1 MHLTIPP
8 TEKNDQLAEKHS
20 EYQFI
25 TRKVLSPNSEI
36 SGIIKERHQS
46 RFMRH

>member
-8 TEKNDQLAEKHS
+8 KEKNDQLAEKHS

-25 TRKVLSPNSEI
+25 TRKVLRPNDDI
-36 SGIIKERHQS
+36 SGIIKERHQFRS
-46 RFMRH
+46 VWH